1 MLIGQK
7 SSRWRAT
14 RPARGALAAVAS
26 LALLTGAVAASGAV
40 AFAAP
45 ATEEPGTTEPGTNER
60 APRPAP
66 QRPEENERAPRVPT
80 PPDLGDRPW
89 TTEVGRDMK
98 GYRLSTYTGKYYDPT
113 REQYRI
119 CVIQRESGGNYDEP
133 SGPWR
138 GAYQFSDSLAAGALR
153 AMSAEIIEVYG
164 NAGRQAI
171 NRLEGTLIYTW
182 PRFFQ
187 DAAFWTTFN
196 FGAGASHWAGG
207 SWYCNPARNAES
219 GWPNPSRWNYTPLER
234 EKPGRSAVATSTG
247 VETRSNPSR
256 NMRLARDFIRAE
268 YGWGPRQFAA
278 LKAMWTKESTWN
290 HTVINPHPNGPWYGL
305 GQVNGGFIAS
315 RGYSIKKYM
324 ASPLAQIDVGAAYI
338 KQRYGSPVK
347 AWAAWQSQGWY

>member
-7 SSRWRAT
+7 SPRRS
-14 RPARGALAAVAS
+14 PSGPVRGALAAAVS
-26 LALLTGAVAASGAV
+26 LALLAVPAV
-40 AFAAP
+40 AFAPAAP
-45 ATEEPGTTEPGTNER
+45 AAEELPSNER

-66 QRPEENERAPRVPT
+66 PEPSDNQRAPRVPN
-80 PPDLGDRPW
+80 PPDLGDTPW
-89 TTEVGRDMK
+89 TTDAGKDMK
-98 GYRLSTYTGKYYDPT
+98 GYRLSTYTGKYYDPA

-138 GAYQFSDSLAAGALR
+138 GAYQFSDTLAAGALR
-153 AMSAEIIEVYG
+153 AMRAEIVAVYG
-164 NAGRQAI
+164 NAGRQALDA
-171 NRLEGTLIYTW
+171 LEGTLIYTW

-196 FGAGASHWAGG
+196 KGAGAGHWAGG

-219 GWPNPSRWNYTPLER
+219 GWPNPNRWNYSPLER
-234 EKPGRSAVATSTG
+234 SASTRSAAADTVAT
-247 VETRSNPSR
+247 RSSPER
-256 NMRLARDFIRAE
+256 NMRLARNFIRDE
-268 YGWGPRQFAA
+268 YGWGPRQFQA
-278 LKAMWTKESTWN
+278 LKDMWWKESNWR
-290 HTVINPHPNGPWYGL
+290 HTVINWHPNGPWYGL

-315 RGYSIKKYM
+315 RGYSIKEYM

-347 AWAAWQSQGWY
+347 AWSFWLGNGWY